1 MSDSV
6 KNNCEFADLLGIKV
20 LKKEDGQASLVL
32 PLREELTNPY
42 GMMHG
47 GALSSLADSAM
58 ASAMHSRFPGRTFF
72 TTQLE
77 ITFKAPMKSQEVI
90 AEAKIYD
97 QRLNMH
103 FTEVMM
109 TDNEG
114 ELIAQ
119 ATAAFFLAGEKE

>member
-1 MSDSV
+1 MEERI
-6 KNNCEFADLLGIKV
+6 KTNCPFADLLGVKV
-20 LKKEDGQASLVL
+20 LKKEEGRASMVL

-47 GALSSLADSAM
+47 GALASLADSAM

-77 ITFKAPMKSQEVI
+77 ITYKAPMRSQEVI

-119 ATAAFFLAGEKE
+119 ATAVFFLAGEK

>member
-1 MSDSV
+1 MTE
-6 KNNCEFADLLGIKV
+6 KEKTICEFAEVLGIKV
-20 LKKEDGQASLVL
+20 LKKGEGEASLVL
-32 PLREELTNPY
+32 PFRKELTNPY
-42 GMMHG
+42 GTMHG
-47 GALSSLADSAM
+47 GALTSLADSAM
-58 ASAMHSRFPGRTFF
+58 ATAMHSRFPGRVFF

-77 ITFKAPMKSQEVI
+77 ITFKAPMTSREVL

-103 FTEVMM
+103 FTEVML

-119 ATAAFFLAGEKE
+119 AHAVFFLKQDV